1 MMARTSLLWILLAA
15 LAVNLLAAS
24 QQASPGY
31 MDAAY
36 YYSGGERLATGHGFT
51 EQVLWNYLDDPAGLP
66 HPSHAY
72 WMPLTSIAIAAS
84 QSLLPFLPPLRA
96 AQAGQVALA
105 LLAVFLAF
113 RLALALTGEAH
124 HARTAGLLAAFSGF
138 YAPFLPATDSFGLVM
153 ALGAAFQL
161 WLTRLAGKPG
171 PGWAGLGALAG
182 LLYLARADGLLWLG
196 LAGLCALWLA
206 PPVGWRARLAAGLWV
221 VLGFGLLAG
230 PWLARNFAVFGSLL
244 SPGGG
249 QALWL
254 LDYNELFSYPAA
266 QLTPARWLAAGP
278 AVWLANI
285 RLALGNNLQ
294 SALAVNGLVLLG
306 PLAVWAAARQWRAQP
321 AVRAGGLVY
330 ALLFLV
336 FTFVFPLPGYRG
348 GFFHASAALMPL
360 VWVLAPLGLAQ
371 AAEKYADWRG
381 RPALPFLRLFTA
393 LGLGVAVLLT
403 GTALAAQLPTWDD
416 DAQTF
421 QSLEAQLQSTG
432 ADPNAIV
439 LVTNPPG
446 YYAATGRPAI
456 AIPDGGPQTLLAV
469 AARYGARYLWLGPHH
484 PDELAALYNAPASV
498 PRLRHLATHGEF
510 HLFEVQP

>member
-1 MMARTSLLWILLAA
+1 MKKLSPAFPALVLALL
-15 LAVNLLAAS
+15 VNLTAAS

-36 YYSGGERLATGHGFT
+36 YYSGGQRLADGHGFT
-51 EQVLWNYLDDPAGLP
+51 EQVLWNYLADPAGLP

-72 WMPLTSIAIAAS
+72 WMPLTSIVIAAS
-84 QSLLPFLPPLRA
+84 QWLLPFLPPFRA

-105 LLAVFLAF
+105 LLAVFLAY
-113 RLALALTGEAH
+113 RLALALTGEVR
-124 HARTAGLLAAFSGF
+124 HARTAALLAAFSGF
-138 YAPFLPATDSFGLVM
+138 YAPFLPAADSFGLVM
-153 ALGAAFQL
+153 ALGAAFLLSLHQ
-161 WLTRLAGKPG
+161 LAGKPG

-206 PPVGWRARLAAGLWV
+206 PPPGGRARLAAGLWV
-221 VLGFGLLAG
+221 TLGFGLLAG
-230 PWLARNFAVFGSLL
+230 PWLARNFITFGTLL

-278 AVWLANI
+278 AVWLTNI

-294 SALAVNGLVLLG
+294 SVLAVNGLILLG

-321 AVRAGGLVY
+321 AVRAGALVY
-330 ALLFLV
+330 GLLFLAL
-336 FTFVFPLPGYRG
+336 TFVFPLPGYRG

-360 VWVLAPLGLAQ
+360 VWALAPLGLAQ
-371 AAEKYADWRG
+371 AAEAYAAWRG
-381 RPALPFLRLFTA
+381 RPARPFLRLFTA
-393 LGLGVAVLLT
+393 LGLGVAFLLT
-403 GTALAAQLPTWDD
+403 GTALAAQLPTWDA

-421 QSLEAQLQSTG
+421 GQLEAQLQSVTD
-432 ADPNAIV
+432 DPAAI
-439 LVTNPPG
+439 LLITNPPG

-456 AIPDGGPQTLLAV
+456 AIPDGGPQTLLAA

-484 PDELAALYNAPASV
+484 PDELAALYNDPASV
-498 PRLRHLATHGEF
+498 PGLRYLATEDGF
-510 HLFEVQP
+510 HLLEVVP